1 MPAPRRH
8 QLPKANEIPWA
19 ELRRR
24 STIVFL
30 WLQAGWSALSADERE
45 QVRKLLVKSRGR
57 PNRLSKA
64 EARQLGRLAGR
75 AATPLVTV
83 LMTTATPPPRSGNV

>member
-1 MPAPRRH
+1 MPALRRRP
-8 QLPKANEIPWA
+8 LPKAEDIPWA

-30 WLQAGWSALSADERE
+30 WLQAGWNALSADERE
-45 QVRKLLVKSRGR
+45 QVRELLVKSKGR
-57 PNRLSKA
+57 PNRLSKT

-75 AATPLVTV
+75 AASAAA
-83 LMTTATPPPRSGNV
+83 TARRLTR

>member
-1 MPAPRRH
+1 MPAPRRR
-8 QLPKANEIPWA
+8 QLPKADEIPWA

-24 STIVFL
+24 STIVFF
-30 WLQAGWSALSADERE
+30 WLQAGWASLSADERE

-64 EARQLGRLAGR
+64 EARTLGRLAGR
-75 AATPLVTV
+75 AASAAA
-83 LMTTATPPPRSGNV
+83 TARRLTK

>member
-1 MPAPRRH
+1 MPALRRRP
-8 QLPKANEIPWA
+8 LPKAEEIPWA

-45 QVRKLLVKSRGR
+45 QVRRLLVKSKGR
-57 PNRLSKA
+57 PNRLSKD
-64 EARQLGRLAGR
+64 EARTLGRLAGR
-75 AATPLVTV
+75 AASAAA
-83 LMTTATPPPRSGNV
+83 TARRLTR

>member
-1 MPAPRRH
+1 MPAIRRRP
-8 QLPKANEIPWA
+8 LPKPEEIPWA

-24 STIVFL
+24 SAIVFL
-30 WLQAGWSALSADERE
+30 WLQAGWNALSADERE
-45 QVRKLLVKSRGR
+45 QVRQLLVKSKGR

-75 AATPLVTV
+75 AASAAAAARRLT
-83 LMTTATPPPRSGNV
+83 R

>member
-1 MPAPRRH
+1 MPALRRRP
-8 QLPKANEIPWA
+8 LPKPEEIPWA

-30 WLQAGWSALSADERE
+30 WLQAGWNALSADERE
-45 QVRKLLVKSRGR
+45 QVRQLLVKSKGR
-57 PNRLSKA
+57 PNRLSKT

-75 AATPLVTV
+75 AATAAAAARKLT
-83 LMTTATPPPRSGNV
+83 R

>member
-1 MPAPRRH
+1 MVPAPRR
-8 QLPKANEIPWA
+8 QLPIPQDIPWT

-24 STIVFL
+24 STIVFF

-45 QVRKLLVKSRGR
+45 QVRQLLVKSKGR
-57 PNRLSKA
+57 PNRLTKA

-75 AATPLVTV
+75 AATAAAAARRLT
-83 LMTTATPPPRSGNV
+83 R

>member
-1 MPAPRRH
+1 MPALRRRP
-8 QLPKANEIPWA
+8 LPKTEEIPWA

-45 QVRKLLVKSRGR
+45 QVRRLLVKSKGR
-57 PNRLSKA
+57 PNRLSKD
-64 EARQLGRLAGR
+64 EARTLGRLAGR
-75 AATPLVTV
+75 AASAAA
-83 LMTTATPPPRSGNV
+83 TTRRLTR

>member
-1 MPAPRRH
+1 MPALRRRP
-8 QLPKANEIPWA
+8 LPKAEEIPWA

-45 QVRKLLVKSRGR
+45 QVRKLLVKSKGR
-57 PNRLSKA
+57 PNRLSKD
-64 EARQLGRLAGR
+64 EARTLGKLAGR
-75 AATPLVTV
+75 AASAAA
-83 LMTTATPPPRSGNV
+83 TARRLAR

>member
-1 MPAPRRH
+1 VPALRRRP
-8 QLPKANEIPWA
+8 LPKAEEIPWA

-24 STIVFL
+24 SAIVFM
-30 WLQAGWSALSADERE
+30 WLQAGWNALSTDERE
-45 QVRKLLVKSRGR
+45 EVRQLLVKSRGR

-75 AATPLVTV
+75 AAAAAAAARRLT
-83 LMTTATPPPRSGNV
+83 R

>member
-1 MPAPRRH
+1 MPALRRRP
-8 QLPKANEIPWA
+8 LPKAEEIPWA

-30 WLQAGWSALSADERE
+30 WLQAGWNALSTDERE
-45 QVRKLLVKSRGR
+45 EVRQLLVKSRGR

-75 AATPLVTV
+75 AAAAAAAARRLT
-83 LMTTATPPPRSGNV
+83 R